1 MAPAIYAKLLRM
13 TVETATLVA
22 LFAYGLSALFWVL
35 RQRTGLHGGI
45 PQALA
50 TVALLAHGFVQFLYW
65 REHHGPDLHFFA
77 ALSWVA
83 LAMAAITA
91 LLNARRE
98 LPALGVLV
106 YPIALLSLLANA
118 TWGVHRPNLL
128 DWRLELHVGFALLAY
143 AALSIATLLALLYWL
158 QDRALRRRHM
168 QSWLGA
174 LPPLVQT
181 EHLLFKTL
189 GGTWLLMGLTLV
201 SGVLVVQDMLAQS
214 LWHKTVLT
222 ALSWLVLSI
231 LLIGRVRYGW
241 RGPRVVR
248 WTLGAAVLLALA
260 FFGSKFVL
268 EVLLQKN

>member
-13 TVETATLVA
+13 TVETVTLAA
-22 LFAYGLSALFWVL
+22 LLAYGLSALFWVL
-35 RQRTGLHGGI
+35 RQRTGLNGGI

-50 TVALLAHGFVQFLYW
+50 MLALAAHGFVQFLYW
-65 REHHGPDLHFFA
+65 RENDGPDLHFFA

-91 LLNARRE
+91 LLTARRQ
-98 LPALGVLV
+98 LSALGILV
-106 YPIALLSLLANA
+106 YPIAALSVLANWS
-118 TWGVHRPNLL
+118 WGMHRPNLL
-128 DWRLELHVGFALLAY
+128 DWRLELHAGFALLAY
-143 AALSIATLLALLYWL
+143 AALSIATLLAVLYWL
-158 QDRALRRRHM
+158 QDRALRRRHL

-189 GGTWLLMGLTLV
+189 GGTWLLMSLTLV
-201 SGVLVVQDMLAQS
+201 SGVLFVQDMLAQN

-222 ALSWLVLSI
+222 ALSWLALSV

-241 RGPRVVR
+241 RGRRAVH
-248 WTLGAAVLLALA
+248 WTLGAAILLALA

-268 EVLLQKN
+268 ELLLQKS

>member
-1 MAPAIYAKLLRM
+1 M
-13 TVETATLVA
+13 TVETATLAA
-22 LFAYGLSALFWVL
+22 LLAYGLSALFWVL

-50 TVALLAHGFVQFLYW
+50 AVALVAHGCVQFLYW
-65 REHHGPDLHFFA
+65 RENDGPDLHFFA

-91 LLNARRE
+91 LLTARRQ
-98 LPALGVLV
+98 LSALGVLV
-106 YPIALLSLLANA
+106 YPIAALSLLANA
-118 TWGVHRPNLL
+118 AWGVHRPNLL
-128 DWRLELHVGFALLAY
+128 DWRLELHAGFALLAY
-143 AALSIATLLALLYWL
+143 AALSIATLLAVLYWL
-158 QDRALRRRHM
+158 QDRALRRRHL

-201 SGVLVVQDMLAQS
+201 SGVLFVQDMLAQS

-268 EVLLQKN
+268 EVLLNKNR